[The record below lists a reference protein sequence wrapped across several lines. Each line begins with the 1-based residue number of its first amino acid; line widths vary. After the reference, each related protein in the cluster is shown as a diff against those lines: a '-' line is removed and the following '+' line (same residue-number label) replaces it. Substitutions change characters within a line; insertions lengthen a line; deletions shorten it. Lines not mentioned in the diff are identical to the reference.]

1 MANIKNERTPFSPEP
16 GQIYSLQSASGGE
29 FYCESLQAGSAFNA
43 WMVNVRSGWRF
54 LAHGVGIY
62 PDGRID
68 WDYSTDG
75 RFTEF
80 VEREAKE

>member
-1 MANIKNERTPFSPEP
+1 MANTKTQRTPFSPEV
-16 GQIYSLQSASGGE
+16 GQIYSLASESGGE
-29 FYCESLQAGSAFNA
+29 FYCERLQHGSAFNA
-43 WMVNVRSGWRF
+43 WLVNVRSGWRF

-75 RFTEF
+75 RFTKF
-80 VEREAKE
+80 VEEAKA